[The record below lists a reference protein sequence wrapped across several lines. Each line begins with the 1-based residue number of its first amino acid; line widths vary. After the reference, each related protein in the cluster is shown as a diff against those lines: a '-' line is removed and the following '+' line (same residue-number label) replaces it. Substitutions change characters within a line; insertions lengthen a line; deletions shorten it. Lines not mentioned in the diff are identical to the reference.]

1 MRGFALCLL
10 TALFATATAEAQV
23 SIDLTKITCKQF
35 LFDKIAPTKTVAIFM
50 SGYYNGVR
58 HNTVID
64 MSTIEKR
71 VDQVEDYCRLNLKR
85 PSWMRSRT
93 LSASPS
99 RKLSGAYP

>member
-64 MSTIEKR
+64 MSSIEKR
-71 VDQVEDYCRLNLKR
+71 VDQVEDYCRLNLET
-85 PSWMRSRT
+85 PLMDAVQ
-93 LSASPS
+93 SALGLP
-99 RKLSGAYP
+99 K